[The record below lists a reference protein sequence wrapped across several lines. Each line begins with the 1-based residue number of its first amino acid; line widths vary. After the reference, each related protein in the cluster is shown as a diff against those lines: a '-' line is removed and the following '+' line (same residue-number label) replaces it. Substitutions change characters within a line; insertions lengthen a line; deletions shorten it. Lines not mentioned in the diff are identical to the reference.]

1 MEEKEGVPYPHHLR
15 SPTIFQPW
23 LRLWGAK
30 PQRNLTN
37 AQTSWQRKQQ
47 KFVATVGS
55 SSKLYPK
62 LTFVFASHIQNI
74 FLEAVLPCAA
84 RLLAREQLP
93 LSTLLLHHCVVQHAF

>member
-1 MEEKEGVPYPHHLR
+1 MEEKEGVPYPPHLR
-15 SPTIFQPW
+15 SPTIFQPR

-55 SSKLYPK
+55 SSKFIPNSLLCSP
-62 LTFVFASHIQNI
+62 HIQNI